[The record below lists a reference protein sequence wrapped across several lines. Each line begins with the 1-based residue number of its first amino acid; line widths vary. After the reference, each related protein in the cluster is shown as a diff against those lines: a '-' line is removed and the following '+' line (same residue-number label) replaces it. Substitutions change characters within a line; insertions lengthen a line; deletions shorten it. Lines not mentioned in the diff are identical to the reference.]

1 MAANIHPPTNDPI
14 EGKLRIYFLP
24 NLLTAGN
31 LFCGFVAL
39 TKIVEANLPAGDYSQ
54 IKMALGF
61 ILLACIFDLFDG
73 RVARM
78 GGVESPFGREF
89 DSLADLVSFG
99 VAPAF
104 LVHRVVLHDVFVEGS
119 PFGHHPEY
127 GWFIA
132 SIYLLCG
139 AFRLARFNCLAAQ
152 NSGGGGKEFLGFP
165 IPSAAGLVASLT
177 LLIIHLN
184 ENEKDLGRW
193 KYFLVVVLL
202 FLSAMMVSTVKYP
215 SFKMLGLRSGSTF
228 FKAILAALVI
238 GGILVVASQQEIL
251 RMAGYI
257 FTVVFTVYLVY
268 GFVRPRI
275 SRRMR
280 QDIEE
285 EDDDEDEQEAH

>member
-1 MAANIHPPTNDPI
+1 MSSPANPTPPAASEP
-14 EGKLRIYFLP
+14 KLKIYFLP

-39 TKIVEANLPAGDYSQ
+39 TKIVEADIPAGEYSQ
-54 IKMALGF
+54 IRYALGF

-78 GGVESPFGREF
+78 GGCESPFGREF

-104 LVHRVVLHDVFVEGS
+104 LVHRVVLHDVFVG
-119 PFGHHPEY
+119 HPER

-139 AFRLARFNCLAAQ
+139 AFRLARFNCLATMAG
-152 NSGGGGKEFLGFP
+152 SGGGKEFLGFP

-177 LLIIHLN
+177 LLIIKLD
-184 ENEKDLGRW
+184 ENERTLGKT
-193 KYFLVVVLL
+193 KYLLAVVLV

-215 SFKMLGLRSGSTF
+215 TFKSLGLRSTSTF
-228 FKAILAALVI
+228 TKT
-238 GGILVVASQQEIL
+238 G
-251 RMAGYI
+251 
-257 FTVVFTVYLVY
+257 
-268 GFVRPRI
+268 
-275 SRRMR
+275 RRSTKLNC
-280 QDIEE
+280 
-285 EDDDEDEQEAH
+285 

>member
-1 MAANIHPPTNDPI
+1 MAAIETNPQPGDTDS
-14 EGKLRIYFLP
+14 KLKIYFLP

-39 TKIVEANLPAGDYSQ
+39 TKIVEADLSTGNFTQ
-54 IKMALGF
+54 IKYALGF

-89 DSLADLVSFG
+89 DSLADLISFG
-99 VAPAF
+99 AAPAF
-104 LVHRVVLHDVFVEGS
+104 LVHRIVLRDVFTGP
-119 PFGHHPEY
+119 PFDHPEI

-152 NSGGGGKEFLGFP
+152 AGSGGGKEFLGFP

-177 LLIIHLN
+177 LLIIKLN
-184 ENEKDLGRW
+184 ENERDLGNW
-193 KYFLVVVLL
+193 KYFLAVVLV

-215 SFKMLGLRSGSTF
+215 TFKSLGLRSTSTF
-228 FKAILAALVI
+228 TKAIIAAMFI
-238 GGILVVASQQEIL
+238 GLIVVWWKTILYYAL
-251 RMAGYI
+251 PAF
-257 FTVVFTVYLVY
+257 FTLYLIY

-275 SRRMR
+275 SRKIRHE
-280 QDIEE
+280 IEE
-285 EDDDEDEQEAH
+285 EEDALEAE